1 MWYNLRH
8 DDPDYDADEYGD
20 RPRNTSATSS
30 WKVRSKASRVTSSE
44 VCQMTI
50 NGNMKT
56 FLAAVTVLASATAAD
71 AQGMYMPNGR
81 AMPSVIVGPG
91 GEVPVDPGPN
101 FAGPSPIAPVVPPP
115 AYAPPPPPP
124 GEVCV
129 VDPADVGNAPF
140 LNVRASPNGW
150 PVGLLPNGAPVV
162 LGQQY
167 AGDWVL
173 IAAPIPGWV
182 FRPLLA
188 CQPPV
193 SQPTDAY
200 AYQPPERG
208 LRSAPPP
215 PIPGAPF
222 EREPD

>member
-1 MWYNLRH
+1 
-8 DDPDYDADEYGD
+8 
-20 RPRNTSATSS
+20 
-30 WKVRSKASRVTSSE
+30 
-44 VCQMTI
+44 MTK
-50 NGNMKT
+50 M
-56 FLAAVTVLASATAAD
+56 FLAALAVLAVLAVLASATAAD
-71 AQGMYMPNGR
+71 AQGIYMLNGR
-81 AMPSVIVGPG
+81 ATPSVIVGPG
-91 GEVPVDPGPN
+91 GEVPVDPGPR

-115 AYAPPPPPP
+115 TYAPPAPPP

-129 VDPADVGNAPF
+129 VDPYDVGRAPL

-150 PVGLLPNGAPVV
+150 PVGVLPNGAPVV
-162 LGQQY
+162 LTQQY

-188 CQPPV
+188 CQPPA
-193 SQPTDAY
+193 SPGDAY
-200 AYQPPERG
+200 AYQPPVPQPSDAYAYQPPPARALPRPGGGG
-208 LRSAPPP
+208 LLRTLPP

>member
-1 MWYNLRH
+1 
-8 DDPDYDADEYGD
+8 
-20 RPRNTSATSS
+20 
-30 WKVRSKASRVTSSE
+30 
-44 VCQMTI
+44 MTI
-50 NGNMKT
+50 NQNMKT
-56 FLAAVTVLASATAAD
+56 FLAAITVLASATAAD
-71 AQGMYMPNGR
+71 AQGTYILNGR
-81 AMPSVIVGPG
+81 ATPSVIVGPG

-101 FAGPSPIAPVVPPP
+101 FAGPSPITPHAPDVPPP
-115 AYAPPPPPP
+115 TYAPPPPPP

-162 LGQQY
+162 VTQQY

-173 IAAPIPGWV
+173 VAAPIPGWV

-188 CQPPV
+188 CQPPAP
-193 SQPTDAY
+193 QPADAY
-200 AYQPPERG
+200 AYQPPVPQPSDAYAYQPPPARALPRPG
-208 LRSAPPP
+208 GRALRTLPPP

-222 EREPD
+222 GREPD

>member
-1 MWYNLRH
+1 
-8 DDPDYDADEYGD
+8 
-20 RPRNTSATSS
+20 
-30 WKVRSKASRVTSSE
+30 
-44 VCQMTI
+44 MTI
-50 NGNMKT
+50 NENMKT
-56 FLAAVTVLASATAAD
+56 FLAAITVLASATAAD
-71 AQGMYMPNGR
+71 AQDMYMLNGR
-81 AMPSVIVGPG
+81 ATPSVIVGPG

-101 FAGPSPIAPVVPPP
+101 FAGPSPIALVVPPP
-115 AYAPPPPPP
+115 TYAPPPPPP

-129 VDPADVGNAPF
+129 VDPYDYGRAPL
-140 LNVRASPNGW
+140 LNVRVSPNGW
-150 PVGLLPNGAPVV
+150 PVGVLPNGTPVV
-162 LGQQY
+162 LTQQF

-193 SQPTDAY
+193 APQPTDAY
-200 AYQPPERG
+200 AYQPPAARALPGPGGRG
-208 LRSAPPP
+208 LRTLPPP